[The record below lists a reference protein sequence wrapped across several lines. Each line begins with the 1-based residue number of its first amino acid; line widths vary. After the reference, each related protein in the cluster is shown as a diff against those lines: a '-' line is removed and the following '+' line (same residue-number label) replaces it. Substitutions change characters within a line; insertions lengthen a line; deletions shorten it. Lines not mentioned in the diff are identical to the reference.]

1 MSDYHMD
8 YESINDFIEEWGA
21 QPDENNFPVSSFCDF
36 DNATFYLTIAQERKS
51 RFARI
56 KIKNFNPYD
65 ASLRYPKWK
74 VPDFSP
80 DNNDYQEL
88 YNKAEQLEQENA
100 KLKERIIDLEGDLAE
115 TKEQASEN

>member
-1 MSDYHMD
+1 MSDYSMN
-8 YESINDFIEEWGA
+8 YESLIDFINEWGEH
-21 QPDENNFPVSSFCDF
+21 PDENNFPVSSFCDF

-56 KIKNFNPYD
+56 KIKNFNPSD

-88 YNKAEQLEQENA
+88 YNKVEQLEQENA
-100 KLKERIIDLEGDLAE
+100 KLKERINELE
-115 TKEQASEN
+115 SELYDWRKYEN